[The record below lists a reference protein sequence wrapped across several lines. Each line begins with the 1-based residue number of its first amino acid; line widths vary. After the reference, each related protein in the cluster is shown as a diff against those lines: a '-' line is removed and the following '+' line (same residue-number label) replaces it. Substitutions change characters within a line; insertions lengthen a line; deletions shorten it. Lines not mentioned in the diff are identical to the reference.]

1 MLTLKC
7 ANFLGLF
14 KHVKM
19 KIQFAS
25 VCVRKFYNKIG
36 GSVETYVHGRLHN
49 VYITLNLKL
58 GLIESSSI

>member
-36 GSVETYVHGRLHN
+36 GSVETCVHGRLQN
-49 VYITLNLKL
+49 VYITLNLK
-58 GLIESSSI
+58 